1 MQASIVCSV
10 DVIKVV
16 RIQASAASQQSTA
29 IKNRPKEQKV
39 LLKGRLPQ
47 WKTNMGLSLSGC
59 LSGVKHKNANPS
71 GSHSGDG
78 VRNPARS
85 GKWNRTQF

>member
-1 MQASIVCSV
+1 MQASIVYSV

-16 RIQASAASQQSTA
+16 RIKASAASQQSTA

-39 LLKGRLPQ
+39 LLKKADCPSGRQ
-47 WKTNMGLSLSGC
+47 IWAESGC
-59 LSGVKHKNANPS
+59 LSGVKHKNANPC

-85 GKWNRTQF
+85 AKWDCTQF